1 MSVTKKLST
10 VRSSEAEL
18 LIKGVRAFGLPL
30 GGAIKKGLLI
40 KVGWLAVKFSI

>member
-18 LIKGVRAFGLPL
+18 LTKGRRMAL